1 MKNIFSKYKIIFYG
15 LNVVLIALYLYPGSL
30 LGCFIFD
37 NCKIQPKLTRDF
49 IVSSNHVYTFG
60 LITLIGFFTYI
71 HTKKNKYLIIY
82 LILISIFLEFTHLF
96 IPQRGFEWGDMLG
109 NFFGVVLSTFIF
121 LLIKKY
127 VFYKK

>member
-96 IPQRGFEWGDMLG
+96 IPQRGFEWGDLLG
-109 NFFGVVLSTFIF
+109 NFFGVVISTFIF

-127 VFYKK
+127 VFY

>member
-71 HTKKNKYLIIY
+71 NTKKNKYLIIY

-96 IPQRGFEWGDMLG
+96 IPQRGFEWGDLLG
-109 NFFGVVLSTFIF
+109 NFFGVVISTFIF